1 MSGVKREADVTHP
14 GALALGLAAR
24 PIRFEEVTAVLGLIE
39 RAVQHD
45 CRAHYDS
52 AQRAAVF
59 ASYAQTL
66 YVDALGP
73 AETIV
78 AEQAGSLVG
87 VAQVD
92 PASDRLRALFVDGSR
107 QRRGVGAF
115 LLSGVEERAWRRGA
129 IRLHGAMSLNAVSF
143 YERAGFRPCDG
154 PERLLADGVWL
165 PVLRMQKPLR
175 P

>member
-1 MSGVKREADVTHP
+1 MTRPRS
-14 GALALGLAAR
+14 LAAR
-24 PIRFEEVTAVLGLIE
+24 AVRFEDVNAVLRLIE

-45 CRAHYDS
+45 CRDHYDP

-66 YVDALGP
+66 FVDALGP

-78 AEQAGSLVG
+78 AEQEGLLIG

-92 PASDRLRALFVDGSR
+92 PASERLRALFVDAGF

-115 LLSGVEERAWRRGA
+115 LLSEVEERALRRGA
-129 IRLHGAMSLNAVSF
+129 VRLHGAMPLNAVPF
-143 YERAGFRPCDG
+143 YRRAGFRPCAG
-154 PERLLADGVWL
+154 PERLLAAGVRV
-165 PVLRMQKPLR
+165 PVLRMEKILR